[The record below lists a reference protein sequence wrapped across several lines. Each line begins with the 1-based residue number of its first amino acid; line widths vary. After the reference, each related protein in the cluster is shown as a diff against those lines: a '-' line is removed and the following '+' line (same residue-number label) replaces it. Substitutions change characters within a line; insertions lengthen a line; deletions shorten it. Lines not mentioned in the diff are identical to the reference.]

1 MATIEKNRDAHRGED
16 YTQDGSVDLKG
27 KPVLRSE
34 TGTWKAC
41 YFIIGYEILE
51 RMAFHGIQSNLV
63 SYLTRKLLEGTVTSA
78 NNVTNWSGT
87 VWITPI
93 LGAYIADAYLGR
105 YWTFVSASATYLL
118 GMCLLTLSVSVPAL
132 KPPPCSSKEEG
143 CAKASNFQVGVFY
156 CALYIIAL
164 AAGGTKPIISTIGA
178 DQFDNFEPKEKNQKL
193 SFFNWWMIGIVIG
206 ILISYTFLVYIQ
218 DNVGF
223 SLGYGIPTVALAIAV
238 LVFLIGTPLYRH
250 KVASGSPLTK
260 IAQVLVAA
268 AKKAR
273 VPIPNDPKELYELS
287 SEEYSNN
294 RKLRIDRTP
303 SLRISCRFLD
313 KAAVKSGPNKPWN
326 LCPVTQVE
334 ETKQMI
340 KMIPVLLA
348 TFIPSA
354 YVAQVN
360 TLFVKQGSTMNRS
373 IGPHFDVPP
382 ASLGVFITISML
394 IGLLVYDRWF
404 VPTIRRYTKNPR
416 GITLMQ
422 RMGAGFLMHILVM
435 VAACLAERKRL
446 SVARANGIFG
456 KNQIVP
462 ITIFFLLPQFI
473 LMGIAEAFIEV
484 ALLEFFY
491 DQAPEAMKSI
501 GASYYTS
508 SKGVG
513 YFLSTF
519 LLTTVSNI
527 TKKHG
532 HRGWILDNL
541 NISHIDYFY
550 AFLVVLSILN
560 FIFFI
565 LVSKLFIY
573 NAEFENP
580 KMDLA
585 LETLPD
591 NEE

>member
-118 GMCLLTLSVSVPAL
+118 
-132 KPPPCSSKEEG
+132 
-143 CAKASNFQVGVFY
+143 
-156 CALYIIAL
+156 
-164 AAGGTKPIISTIGA
+164 
-178 DQFDNFEPKEKNQKL
+178 
-193 SFFNWWMIGIVIG
+193 
-206 ILISYTFLVYIQ
+206 
-218 DNVGF
+218 
-223 SLGYGIPTVALAIAV
+223 
-238 LVFLIGTPLYRH
+238 
-250 KVASGSPLTK
+250 
-260 IAQVLVAA
+260 VLVAA

-303 SLRISCRFLD
+303 SLRFLD

-354 YVAQVN
+354 YVAQA
-360 TLFVKQGSTMNRS
+360 T
-373 IGPHFDVPP
+373 
-382 ASLGVFITISML
+382 
-394 IGLLVYDRWF
+394 
-404 VPTIRRYTKNPR
+404 
-416 GITLMQ
+416 
-422 RMGAGFLMHILVM
+422 GAGPFLFLEKSHHYPFPVANAIANYGYEVFERMAFHGIQSNLV
-435 VAACLAERKRL
+435 VYLTRKLHEGTVKSANNVTNWVGNVPVDFSSFSASFKATTMQSWGLTL
-446 SVARANGIFG
+446 SV
-456 KNQIVP
+456 IVFLVGTRFYRHKVPSGSP
-462 ITIFFLLPQFI
+462 IT
-473 LMGIAEAFIEV
+473 GIAQV
-484 ALLEFFY
+484 LLAAARKWKVPFPNDPKELHELSLEHYANKGKFRI
-491 DQAPEAMKSI
+491 DS
-501 GASYYTS
+501 TS
-508 SKGVG
+508 SLR
-513 YFLSTF
+513 FLDKAAVKSGPNTPWTLCPVTQVEETKQMIKMIPILIATF
-519 LLTTVSNI
+519 I
-527 TKKHG
+527 PIGK
-532 HRGWILDNL
+532 
-541 NISHIDYFY
+541 
-550 AFLVVLSILN
+550 A
-560 FIFFI
+560 
-565 LVSKLFIY
+565 
-573 NAEFENP
+573 

-585 LETLPD
+585 METLPHKTSSQD
-591 NEE
+591 DENSKTGLIR